1 MPEQFSE
8 KKRQAGSKDK
18 KEPLCQGYS
27 VPENTGAVGVKNFD
41 SRYKTG
47 VRTIECQKKAQ
58 RESKSK
64 RIGIHTCFQASIETP
79 DLDDVAVPNYQIQGW
94 TLLSNQPG
102 KSPGTC
108 RCSSSCFFLTRSH
121 IHVFEIVT
129 MAPDLGTCSL
139 FNRPPSFLLHL
150 LPYGP
155 QRTSSEMGSS

>member
-41 SRYKTG
+41 SKYKTG

-64 RIGIHTCFQASIETP
+64 RIGIHTCFQASTETP
-79 DLDDVAVPNYQIQGW
+79 DLDDVAVPNSSPKLDIFIKPTWQKSW
-94 TLLSNQPG
+94 NVSLLI
-102 KSPGTC
+102 
-108 RCSSSCFFLTRSH
+108 F
-121 IHVFEIVT
+121 VF
-129 MAPDLGTCSL
+129 L
-139 FNRPPSFLLHL
+139 FNSFSYSRFRDCHH
-150 LPYGP
+150 GP
-155 QRTSSEMGSS
+155 RFGDLFAD